1 MKEISKEKRI
11 SKELKRLTELFSEV
25 DGNQRSIALPLLQNA
40 AFMAVT
46 LQDLQETILES
57 GTTDIYTNGENQTG
71 VKQSAELQ
79 AYNSLIKNYTAVIK
93 SLSKLLPPEK
103 RPAVTYS
110 YVKPEPPEPSDL
122 EKEHEKEIQEM
133 SRQNTHY
140 VCMWSDEL
148 EKRKALEEELNKLKK
163 EINYD

>member
-11 SKELKRLTELFSEV
+11 TKELKRLTELFAEV

-79 AYNSLIKNYTAVIK
+79 AYNSLIKNYASLIK

-103 RPAVTYS
+103 RQAVSAIPVQPT
-110 YVKPEPPEPSDL
+110 PEEISEIEKWKRQWEEEHDL
-122 EKEHEKEIQEM
+122 RIQAQIDKAVEYQK
-133 SRQNTHY
+133 RQRLE
-140 VCMWSDEL
+140 DEL
-148 EKRKALEEELNKLKK
+148 KRTRK
-163 EINYD
+163 EN